1 MSSAAGLF
9 GSREPDVTSSAA
21 RADLQA
27 GASGSRRRPGMI
39 FCLSLSCVGSADN
52 EHSRRSSCSLPSV
65 DLVNMTFARQARK
78 RSRWCD
84 DRDWTRSRRRFGDP
98 NSLTAKVLGRHH
110 SGVVL
115 AAPASY
121 TAADGGIWRALRE
134 SNPCFRRERP
144 VTRTSADIHKHN
156 KINCLVRG
164 WCAIVHR
171 DLPPRFGEKLEKVG
185 EM

>member
-1 MSSAAGLF
+1 VN
-9 GSREPDVTSSAA
+9 RTSPRQRHAPTY
-21 RADLQA
+21 RPVR
-27 GASGSRRRPGMI
+27 SGSRRRPGMT
-39 FCLSLSCVGSADN
+39 FCLPLCCVGSANN

-78 RSRWCD
+78 GSQWCD
-84 DRDWTRSRRRFGDP
+84 DRDWPRSCRRLGDP

-144 VTRTSADIHKHN
+144 VTRRRRTSAYIHKHN
-156 KINCLVRG
+156 RINCLVRG
-164 WCAIVHR
+164 CAAIVHR